1 MKTTFSVTYYCRQS
15 KQNKQGQSPLELCI
29 NINGQRLF
37 INLPVKF
44 FPKEFNKKRKPAHIE
59 NLLNQYR
66 IKVNEIMTMIMVDGL
81 PITAPIIRE
90 YLQTGGVKTYT
101 IQKLCNDYISHIKH
115 RSITST
121 VLSKYKLVGDFL
133 IDELGADKQLSSI
146 TTADCIKLYDTLKLK
161 YLTSTAAGY
170 MTKIKTMITF
180 AFDNGWIKTNPSNQ
194 IKINK
199 GNPSIGYLSTDD
211 MNKIKTVDLTEYPK
225 LDKIRDLLLFQCS
238 TGVAYADLMLF
249 NPSKIELINGVN
261 TYTSNR
267 QKTGI
272 EFTCVVLNDAM
283 AVLDKYDGQLP
294 LISNQKYN
302 KYLKELQ
309 QLSGVTTTI
318 TTHLCRKTYAHHLLN
333 NGVRI
338 ETVARLLGHSNT
350 TITQKCYCRKTTSS
364 IASEVAGVLNEKVA

>member
-1 MKTTFSVTYYCRQS
+1 MKTTFSITYYCRQS

-29 NINGQRLF
+29 NINGERLF
-37 INLPVKF
+37 VNLPVKF
-44 FPKEFNKKRKPAHIE
+44 SPKEFNKKRKPVHIE

-81 PITAPIIRE
+81 PITSNIIRD
-90 YLQTGGVKTYT
+90 YMKTGGVKTYT
-101 IQKLCNDYISHIKH
+101 VQRLCNDYIDHISH
-115 RSITST
+115 RTITST
-121 VLSKYKLVGDFL
+121 VLSKYKLVADFL
-133 IDELGADKQLSSI
+133 IEQLGADKQISSI

-161 YLTSTAAGY
+161 YLDSTSAGY
-170 MTKIKTMITF
+170 MTKVKTILTF

-199 GNPSIGYLSTDD
+199 GSVKIEYLSDGD
-211 MNKIKTVDLTEYPK
+211 MNKIKSIDLSEYPK
-225 LDKIRDLLLFQCS
+225 LDKVRDLLLFQCS

-249 NPSKIELINGVN
+249 NPSKIELINGVY

-283 AVLDKYDGQLP
+283 NVLKKYNNCLP

-309 QLSGVTTTI
+309 KVSGVTTTI

>member
-44 FPKEFNKKRKPAHIE
+44 TAKEFNKKRKPAHIE

-101 IQKLCNDYISHIKH
+101 IQKLCNDYISHISH
-115 RSITST
+115 RTITSS

-225 LDKIRDLLLFQCS
+225 LDKIRDLLLFQCG

-249 NPSKIELINGVN
+249 DPSKIEYINGVN

-283 AVLDKYDGQLP
+283 NVLNKYDGQLP

-309 QLSGVTTTI
+309 KVAKVNQII
-318 TTHLCRKTYAHHLLN
+318 TTHLCRKSYLHNMLN
-333 NGVRI
+333 AGIRV
-338 ETVARLLGHSNT
+338 ETVAKMAGHNNIST
-350 TITQKCYCRKTTSS
+350 TLKHYAKITKETIT
-364 IASEVAGVLNEKVA
+364 NELKQINS